1 MKKVILTVSALVVA
15 AAMVFTFAGCT
26 DNNNTNEED
35 STVDAAVV
43 TEVDTAA

>member
-26 DNNNTNEED
+26 DNNTNEEE
-35 STVDAAVV
+35 STNDVAVV
-43 TEVDTAA
+43 TEADTAA

>member
-26 DNNNTNEED
+26 DNTTNNEED

>member
-26 DNNNTNEED
+26 DGTTGNEED
-35 STVDAAVV
+35 STNDAGVV
-43 TEVDTAA
+43 TEIDSQA

>member
-15 AAMVFTFAGCT
+15 AAMVFTFAGC
-26 DNNNTNEED
+26 DKNPTNDGEE

>member
-26 DNNNTNEED
+26 DNTPDEEN
-35 STVDAAVV
+35 STVEAGVV